1 MNLAFWISKRLRLN
15 GRKSAAGVAVAV
27 AGVALA
33 LVIMELTLSIVVG
46 FKKAIEAKLEG
57 FEAQISILPP
67 IPADGSAAESAITLS
82 SELEMFLKEELPDC
96 DISMAL
102 DVPGLIKTDDD
113 FQGVVF
119 KGRRNNSSNTFERA
133 NIVEGEWPEDTI
145 EDDEKAIVISRPLA
159 RQLGLSIGDK
169 VYATFFVHGSIKMR
183 RYSIAALYQSNF
195 NDYDNSVVYAPI
207 ASLRQLMGID
217 NISGSSVEVRELKTD
232 DVAGVANDLQ
242 QKFLNGIAT
251 KRFSNYYPVENVRQT
266 GAMYF
271 NWLELLDTNVVVIF
285 ILMAAVASLTLISSL
300 FILILE
306 RVPMIG
312 ILRAMGA
319 SKKMVQQIFIDM
331 AMRIVSLGL
340 LIGNVVG
347 IGFILVQKYTSIIP
361 LDPEMYYINA
371 VPVDFNPVHLLL
383 LNLGVLTF
391 AWLILLLP
399 ARLATA
405 IDPSKTINFD

>member
-15 GRKSAAGVAVAV
+15 GRKSAAGVTVAV

-133 NIVEGEWPEDTI
+133 NIVEGEWPGDTI

-169 VYATFFVHGSIKMR
+169 VYATFFVDGSIKMR
-183 RYSIAALYQSNF
+183 RYSIAALFQSNF

-217 NISGSSVEVRELKTD
+217 NISGSSIEIRELKTD

-242 QKFLNGIAT
+242 QKLLNGVAT
-251 KRFSNYYPVENVRQT
+251 KRFSNYYPVENVRQK

-331 AMRIVSLGL
+331 AMRIVGLGL